1 MEKYSGIFRQWMS
14 FRGRFMERR
23 GDESR
28 GLGGTSRTT
37 VRNAMLVMLSMAAGC
52 VDAVGFL
59 GLGQIFVANMTGNTV
74 LLGLAVGQ
82 AKGQAALR
90 AVVAL
95 VGFVAGVG
103 AGAAILG
110 RDQEGSGWSPGVTAA
125 LAVEL
130 VLLTAFA
137 VGWFHSGAELEGR
150 EVYPLILVPAL
161 AMGVQSAAVRR
172 LGIPGV
178 ATTYITGTLTGLAER
193 AIERLRPAVANAVS
207 NDDSS
212 GRETPSARGLLLP
225 ADVWLAYGIGAVI
238 VGILAVR
245 WPSGVLSVPV
255 AIVALVV
262 ATATVRFH
270 RRR

>member
-1 MEKYSGIFRQWMS
+1 MGFEGGSMEH
-14 FRGRFMERR
+14 R

-28 GLGGTSRTT
+28 GWGGTSRAT
-37 VRNAMLVMLSMAAGC
+37 VRNAILVMLSLAAGC

-74 LLGLAVGQ
+74 LLGLALGQ
-82 AKGQAALR
+82 ARGQAALR

-95 VGFVAGVG
+95 AGFIVGVG
-103 AGAAILG
+103 AGAAIVG
-110 RDQEGSGWSPGVTAA
+110 RHPERSTWSPGVTAA
-125 LAVEL
+125 FAVEL
-130 VLLTAFA
+130 VVLVAFA
-137 VGWFHSGAELEGR
+137 VGWFLAGAEPDGG
-150 EVYPLILVPAL
+150 EVYPLIALPAM

-178 ATTYITGTLTGLAER
+178 ATTYITGTLTDLTEG
-193 AIERLRPAVANAVS
+193 AIARLRPAVTNAVS
-207 NDDSS
+207 NDDRSE
-212 GRETPSARGLLLP
+212 REMTSARGLVLP

-255 AIVALVV
+255 AIVAVVV
-262 ATATVRFH
+262 ATATIRFH